1 MGEWRNH
8 TEMIERPTTGEGDV
22 LDITPAVEEA
32 LRRSGVKD
40 GMCLLFVP
48 GSTAAVTTIEFESG
62 AVADLQ
68 RALEHLA
75 PRKVEYEHNE
85 RWQDG
90 NGFAHV
96 RAAMLGSGF
105 SVPFVNGK
113 LLLGAWQQIVLVDHD
128 NRPRR
133 REVIVQLVGE

>member
-1 MGEWRNH
+1 MGVE
-8 TEMIERPTTGEGDV
+8 TATFFVESGGFSDV
-22 LDITPAVEEA
+22 VDITSRVEDA
-32 LRRSGVKD
+32 LADSDLTSGIA
-40 GMCLLFVP
+40 LIFVA
-48 GSTAAVTTIEFESG
+48 GSTAGITTIEFESG

-113 LLLGAWQQIVLVDHD
+113 LLLGAWQQLVLVDHD

-133 REVIVQLVGE
+133 RDVVVQLVGE

>member
-1 MGEWRNH
+1 MGVE
-8 TEMIERPTTGEGDV
+8 TATFFVESAGFSDVVDVTGKVEDV
-22 LDITPAVEEA
+22 LADSDLTSGIA
-32 LRRSGVKD
+32 LI
-40 GMCLLFVP
+40 FVA
-48 GSTAAVTTIEFESG
+48 GSTASITTIEFETG
-62 AVADLQ
+62 AVSDLQ

-75 PRKVEYEHNE
+75 PRKVEYEHNL
-85 RWQDG
+85 RWHDG

-113 LLLGAWQQIVLVDHD
+113 LLLGTWQQLVLVDHD

>member
-1 MGEWRNH
+1 MG
-8 TEMIERPTTGEGDV
+8 TETTTFFVESAGFSDV
-22 LDITPAVEEA
+22 VDITDKVEDA
-32 LRRSGVKD
+32 LADSELSSGIV
-40 GMCLLFVP
+40 LLFVA
-48 GSTAAVTTIEFESG
+48 GSTASITTIEFESG
-62 AVADLQ
+62 AVSDLQ

-75 PRKVEYEHNE
+75 PRKGEYDHNQ
-85 RWQDG
+85 RWHDG

-96 RAAMLGSGF
+96 RAALLGAGY

-113 LLLGAWQQIVLVDHD
+113 LLLGTWQQVVLVDHD